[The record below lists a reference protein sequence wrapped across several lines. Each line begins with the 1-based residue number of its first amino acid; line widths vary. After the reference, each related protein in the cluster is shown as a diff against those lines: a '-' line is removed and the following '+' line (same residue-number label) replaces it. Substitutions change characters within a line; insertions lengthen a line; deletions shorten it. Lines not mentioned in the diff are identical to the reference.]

1 MSVYKHEY
9 QAYTGP
15 LISRA
20 GRIRVLMRYALAE
33 AWSSKVTIALVT
45 GSLLPAVVFLVGIF
59 LANNP
64 LARMLIIRGSPAGLT
79 VNATYF
85 LRTMATQC
93 WLGMAVTAWVAPRM
107 ITFDLADNALPILLS
122 HPITRFDYLL
132 GKFLALTGL
141 LSLLT
146 WVPCLA
152 LFVYQ
157 GYSSPTP
164 WLFGHLT
171 IAFGMFIG
179 SLVWIAVLGFVGLAF
194 SSWVKWRVVAT
205 AVIFAAV
212 FVPAGVGG
220 IMNAILRTRWGM
232 LLNLPAIMIQLWQ
245 RLLGAPAL
253 GGTFFEMPSSAIVL
267 MLCFICIVCA
277 AMLNVRIRARE
288 VVRG

>member
-1 MSVYKHEY
+1 MSVYRHEY

-33 AWSSKVTIALVT
+33 AWSSKVTIALFT
-45 GSLLPAVVFLVGIF
+45 ASFLPAVVFLVGIF

-64 LARMLIIRGSPAGLT
+64 LARMLILRGSSAGLT

-93 WLGMAVTAWVAPRM
+93 WLGMVVTAWVAPRM

-132 GKFLALTGL
+132 GKFLALAGL

-164 WLFGHLT
+164 WLLGNLT
-171 IAFGMFIG
+171 IAFGMVVG
-179 SLVWIAVLGFVGLAF
+179 SVVWIAVLGFVGLAF

-232 LLNLPAIMIQLWQ
+232 LLNLPAIMMQLWQ
-245 RLLGAPAL
+245 RLLGAPVL
-253 GGTFFEMPSSAIVL
+253 GGNFFEMPSSAIVL
-267 MLCFICIVCA
+267 MLCVICVICA